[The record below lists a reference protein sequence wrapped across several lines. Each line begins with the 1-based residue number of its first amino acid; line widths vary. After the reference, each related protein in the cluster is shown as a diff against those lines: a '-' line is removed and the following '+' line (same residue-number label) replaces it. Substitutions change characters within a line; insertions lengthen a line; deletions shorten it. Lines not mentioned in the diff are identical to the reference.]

1 MCVSTQAVKNRP
13 IAQQLVSNCKVR
25 DETMPG
31 QLLIKHKT
39 KISADNTYVQV
50 FLPIYNIHYE
60 FGGIQSSLSLSQI
73 KINDNINQLIRFSSR
88 VEVLH
93 L

>member
-31 QLLIKHKT
+31 QLLINHKT

-50 FLPIYNIHYE
+50 FPPIYNIPYE
-60 FGGIQSSLSLSQI
+60 FGAY
-73 KINDNINQLIRFSSR
+73 KAAF
-88 VEVLH
+88 H
-93 L
+93 CHK